1 MPHQLPADGGHN
13 LVTGEEDRG
22 DSRTEGGLMEDCTGR
37 RAPPVSCAA
46 AALRGRGGVGLVV
59 RTTATT

>member
-1 MPHQLPADGGHN
+1 
-13 LVTGEEDRG
+13 
-22 DSRTEGGLMEDCTGR
+22 MEDCTGR
-37 RAPPVSCAA
+37 RAPPFSCAA